1 MSLSNQEISQQA
13 GEYLDTALDFLM
25 RKIEK
30 KAVSAEGITAPHM
43 KLK

>member
-30 KAVSAEGITAPHM
+30 KQFPLKVSPH
-43 KLK
+43 LT